1 MAPMESGSANTFHGR
16 GVVLGLD
23 GATFDLLD
31 PLMAS
36 GVMPHLKGIC
46 GSGRRAILKSTKPPI
61 TACAWPT
68 MYTGSE
74 PGRHSIFDFRRPLR
88 DPDLKRR
95 FVNSSSIRLPKIW
108 EVLAEEG
115 QASILLNLPL
125 TFPPFEMNGRLI
137 SGMPLPSGARDIT
150 YPKGLLDEIEK
161 ECGGY
166 IADIDFLRGDIPDI
180 SNEEALRQLLGQL
193 HKALEFRLRAAQY
206 LIAHGEWRMFFAC
219 FILPDR
225 VQHLYY
231 QILDEKCLQGKKLDK
246 HEENLREKLIA
257 LYGELDDAIGSIVKS
272 LNPEDC
278 LLLLSDHGFGPLKR
292 MFHLNLWL
300 QEKGYL
306 KFNGSKGKGS
316 SGVKRF
322 IPESVKRPLRA
333 LLRKKPD
340 MAGYNPLALID
351 WGATR
356 AYCGSSS
363 EQGVYLNVKGREPY
377 GVVEQGLEYTQL
389 RDRLMKELEGAKDPA
404 TGERIFEVVCPRE
417 EIQSGRFIENAPDI
431 YIQPTRYEWVMAEEH
446 VGEMS
451 MPWHHTWG
459 GFHREE
465 GIFVAAGPMISRG
478 GEFSQIEMTQVMPF
492 ILASLGMPIPDWV
505 DANPPDG
512 LLGEEFAR
520 AHPIVR
526 KGYPELL
533 GKYEGDLPIESGDTG
548 GDDLLKGLGYIN

>member
-1 MAPMESGSANTFHGR
+1 MMESGGGNTHHSR
-16 GVVLGLD
+16 AVVIGLD
-23 GATFDLLD
+23 GATFELLD
-31 PLMAS
+31 PLMS
-36 GVMPHLKGIC
+36 GGAMPHLKGIC
-46 GSGRRAILKSTKPPI
+46 GRGRRAILRSTKPPI

-88 DPDLKRR
+88 EPDLKRR
-95 FVNSSSIRLPKIW
+95 YVNSSSIRLPKIW
-108 EVLAEEG
+108 ELLAEEG
-115 QASILLNLPL
+115 KGSILLNLPL
-125 TFPPFEMNGRLI
+125 TYPPFEMSGRLI
-137 SGMPLPSGARDIT
+137 SGMPLPSGAREIG

-180 SNEEALRQLLGQL
+180 SNAEALQQLMGEL
-193 HKALEFRLRAAQY
+193 HKALEYRLRAAQY
-206 LIAHGEWRMFFAC
+206 LMSQGEWRMFFAC

-231 QILDEKCLQGKKLDK
+231 QLLDEKSLQGKKLDK
-246 HEENLREKLIA
+246 NEGKVREKLIA
-257 LYGELDDAIGSIVKS
+257 LYGKLDEALGALVNT
-272 LNPEDC
+272 LETNDC
-278 LLLLSDHGFGPLKR
+278 LIILSDHGFGPLKR
-292 MFHLNLWL
+292 IFHLNLWL

-306 KFNGSKGKGS
+306 KFDGGKGKGS

-333 LLRKKPD
+333 ILGRKPD
-340 MAGYNPLALID
+340 MVGYNPLAFID
-351 WGATR
+351 WAATR

-377 GVVEQGLEYTQL
+377 GIVEQGLEYTEI

-417 EIQSGRFIENAPDI
+417 EIQSGRFIENAADI

-451 MPWHHTWG
+451 MPWLHRWG

-465 GIFVAAGPMISRG
+465 GIFIAAGPMIRG
-478 GEFSQIEMTQVMPF
+478 GGELPSFEMTQVMPT
-492 ILASLGMPIPDWV
+492 ILASLGVPVPEWV
-505 DANPPDG
+505 DANPPGG
-512 LLGEEFAR
+512 LFAEEFAA
-520 AHPIVR
+520 AHPIRR

-533 GKYEGDLPIESGDTG
+533 GKYEGDITGESGDTG
-548 GDDLLKGLGYIN
+548 GEDLLKGLGYIN